1 VRFHV
6 EGKEST
12 KRAIKRAQITTKEL
26 TRRTQASEVRSLKT
40 QLKFAESAIC
50 EHQTRADDAEL
61 QV

>member
-1 VRFHV
+1 MGRWIRV
-6 EGKEST
+6 EGV
-12 KRAIKRAQITTKEL
+12 L